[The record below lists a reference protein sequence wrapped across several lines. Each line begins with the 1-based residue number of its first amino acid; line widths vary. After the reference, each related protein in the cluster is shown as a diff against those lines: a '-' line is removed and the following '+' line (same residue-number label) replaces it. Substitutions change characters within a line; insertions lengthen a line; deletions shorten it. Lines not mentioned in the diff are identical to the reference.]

1 MVGDNIMATLYA
13 TNSYDEIV
21 THCIAEYSVR
31 QYCVSQLTR
40 SSDAKLK
47 TMLSDLL
54 VYAEKAQLYS
64 GYKTDKLVTEGLE
77 DIMTPSTFTSV
88 DASSNKQ
95 QISGTADPSVRWRS
109 AGLRYETAMAL
120 YVKFSATDLEG
131 LEVRVTKNGVTTTYS
146 AADFIDEG
154 SDTYR
159 INIRGIHF
167 SQFDTEIT
175 ARFYRNGEQIGQ
187 TLTYSVNTY
196 IYRNQ
201 DTSNAALRELLRA
214 TYVYGESAKAYK
226 NK

>member
-1 MVGDNIMATLYA
+1 
-13 TNSYDEIV
+13 
-21 THCIAEYSVR
+21 
-31 QYCVSQLTR
+31 
-40 SSDAKLK
+40 
-47 TMLSDLL
+47 
-54 VYAEKAQLYS
+54 
-64 GYKTDKLVTEGLE
+64 
-77 DIMTPSTFTSV
+77 
-88 DASSNKQ
+88 
-95 QISGTADPSVRWRS
+95 
-109 AGLRYETAMAL
+109 
-120 YVKFSATDLEG
+120 
-131 LEVRVTKNGVTTTYS
+131 VTKNGVTTTYS